1 MTLWTLAYLYSLWA
15 GRQFPVV
22 MVLLLQTL
30 GSALMSGDFGYNF
43 EYLLMAFVAL
53 MLVPEKEQKGGE
65 EDAKNLVPHY
75 RA

>member
-1 MTLWTLAYLYSLWA
+1 
-15 GRQFPVV
+15 